1 MLASPLIEFIA
12 REHPAFVH
20 VPLGLVAALPLAI
33 LISFLTKHARP
44 LTGTAFFIAAVGWR
58 AAWPP
63 W

>member
-33 LISFLTKHARP
+33 LISFPSRITARTP
-44 LTGTAFFIAAVGWR
+44 MGWTGLPMP
-58 AAWPP
+58 AWA
-63 W
+63 